1 MSGEITGLTYPGQH
15 YQDEPGLYGDNSEPP
30 PVGDPANIPNGG
42 FTEEQ
47 VKAYERSMTPTGAP
61 RPMGLTGPGEHRDS
75 AHVREAHH

>member
-30 PVGDPANIPNGG
+30 PVGDPLNSIDGG

-47 VKAYERSMTPTGAP
+47 VKAYERSMTPNRRSKTDGSHWP
-61 RPMGLTGPGEHRDS
+61 R
-75 AHVREAHH
+75 

>member
-30 PVGDPANIPNGG
+30 PVGVPANIPNGG

-47 VKAYERSMTPTGAP
+47 VKAYERSMTPNRRSKTDGSHWP
-61 RPMGLTGPGEHRDS
+61 W
-75 AHVREAHH
+75 